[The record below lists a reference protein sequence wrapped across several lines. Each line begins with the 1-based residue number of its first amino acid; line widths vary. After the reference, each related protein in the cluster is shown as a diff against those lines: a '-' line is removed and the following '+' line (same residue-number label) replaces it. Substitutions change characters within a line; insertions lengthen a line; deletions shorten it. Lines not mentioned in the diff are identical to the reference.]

1 MNNEFGKKGMNSS
14 GPKPAHGYSL
24 AARNRPKGRR
34 GPRLP
39 AQPTAENGRD
49 RPGASARCERR
60 VINGH
65 RASESHSGTLAS
77 GEQDDEEWRRQLK
90 HDEGDALGMV
100 REVGAHRSGMAS
112 RRWQK

>member
-39 AQPTAENGRD
+39 AQPTAE
-49 RPGASARCERR
+49 
-60 VINGH
+60 NGH